1 MHANFSEHPMHN
13 LSALD
18 GRNSPIKSAPPL
30 SILIIDD
37 YEITRSALAH
47 LIAVKMPDAVVR
59 VSADYASSVG
69 LCSLHQVDIVI
80 TDLKRAS
87 SRLGDIFQCISA
99 ANSGIKL
106 ILATGCRDDEE
117 LTEVSG
123 MSNTRLLEKPVD
135 FTVLI
140 ETIQNL
146 VDEMGQSGRQ
156 HS

>member
-1 MHANFSEHPMHN
+1 MHD

-18 GRNSPIKSAPPL
+18 GQNSRSKSSPPL
-30 SILIIDD
+30 SILIVDD

-59 VSADYASSVG
+59 VTADYASSVG
-69 LCSLHQVDIVI
+69 LCSLHQVDILI

-87 SRLGDIFQCISA
+87 SRLGDIFQRISA

-106 ILATGCRDDEE
+106 ILTTGCRDNEE
-117 LTEVSG
+117 LAEVSG
-123 MSNTRLLEKPVD
+123 MANARLLDKPLD
-135 FTVLI
+135 FAVLI

-146 VDEMGQSGRQ
+146 VDEMGQSSRQ

>member
-1 MHANFSEHPMHN
+1 MHN

-18 GRNSPIKSAPPL
+18 GQNSRSTIVSPL
-30 SILIIDD
+30 SILIVDD

-47 LIAVKMPDAVVR
+47 LIAVKMPDAQVR
-59 VSADYASSVG
+59 VTADYASSVG

-87 SRLGDIFQCISA
+87 SHMVDIFQRISA

-106 ILATGCRDDEE
+106 ILTTGCRDDEE
-117 LTEVSG
+117 LAEVSG
-123 MSNTRLLEKPVD
+123 MSNARLLEKPVD
-135 FTVLI
+135 FAVLI

-146 VDEMGQSGRQ
+146 VDEMGQSGR
-156 HS
+156 